1 MAKVVSLKKL
11 WAWGRLPPWASF
23 LFATL
28 VGAPSSALAQGR
40 DAKATTEAQ
49 KEAQAQEQGVRALGA
64 MDLIDPNDPTLREVP
79 MERRSSFTMGLSIG
93 AALGSAAG
101 FPNDPSKIGLT
112 RYYTDAG
119 IGSGY
124 GGRIWAGV
132 ALRDFLTVGLTFG
145 SSGLDAGDEVVF
157 TGMVGFHVET
167 FPVYF
172 LGGAWRDAGVML
184 DAGVATGIVT
194 PEGDTS
200 TLLVDGGLAS
210 ALGGGLFYEGIRFGP
225 KLAMGPYLAYDYRY
239 NASIRSG
246 EFILGW
252 RTAIYPRQK

>member
-11 WAWGRLPPWASF
+11 GAWGRMPRWASV
-23 LFATL
+23 LVAAFAL
-28 VGAPSSALAQGR
+28 APSSARAQGR

-49 KEAQAQEQGVRALGA
+49 AEAKSQEQGIRALGTT
-64 MDLIDPNDPTLREVP
+64 DLVDPNDPTLQPVP
-79 MERRSSFTMGLSIG
+79 MERRSSFTMGIGIG

-101 FPNDPSKIGLT
+101 FPNDPTKIGLT
-112 RYYTDAG
+112 RYYTDSGLGA
-119 IGSGY
+119 GY
-124 GGRIWAGV
+124 GGRIWMGV
-132 ALRDFLTVGLTFG
+132 ALRDWLTVGLTFG
-145 SSGLDAGDEVVF
+145 SSGLDAGQEVVF
-157 TGMVGFHVET
+157 TGMIGFHVET

-172 LGGAWRDAGVML
+172 LGGAWRDLGVML
-184 DAGVATGIVT
+184 DAGVATGIVA
-194 PEGDTS
+194 PKSDTS
-200 TLLVDGGLAS
+200 VLLVDGGLAS
-210 ALGGGLFYEGIRFGP
+210 AVGGGLFHEGIRVGS